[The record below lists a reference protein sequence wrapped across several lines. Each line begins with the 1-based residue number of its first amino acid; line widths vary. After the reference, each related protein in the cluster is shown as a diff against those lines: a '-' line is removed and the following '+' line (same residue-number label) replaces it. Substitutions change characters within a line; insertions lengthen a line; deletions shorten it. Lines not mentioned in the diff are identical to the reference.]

1 MPSGKPA
8 FLIEMLHLPLRYEWK
23 LSRNSSVSKT
33 NGILKIQRGD
43 FFGMGEVAP
52 NIRYDETPER
62 VKAEFDSLKTVFENQ
77 DFIENQDQF
86 ASLKVCKALQMGLD
100 MALTNLKAAENGVT
114 PASLLG
120 LSEPQARDICYTI
133 PVMDPSLIQAFIE
146 SENLRRFSWLKIKV
160 NSETGLQMVKEV
172 LRNFQG
178 QIAIDGNEAW
188 KDKEQALAFACSLP
202 EDRILFLEQPLPASM
217 RSDYEWL
224 SQRAP
229 LEIWGDESV
238 LSHPEPDFWK
248 SSFSG
253 INVKLMKAGSFTNA
267 IQMFQVARE
276 AGLKTMVGCM
286 VETSLGILAAMQL
299 ESLADY
305 MDLDG
310 FLLLQNEPF
319 GLLHEEGGM
328 VFPCPK
334 V

>member
-1 MPSGKPA
+1 MSPEKPA
-8 FLIEMLHLPLRYEWK
+8 LSIEMLQLPLRYEWK

-33 NGILKIQRGD
+33 NGIVKIQRGD
-43 FFGMGEVAP
+43 FIGMGEVAP

-62 VKAEFDSLKTVFENQ
+62 VKAEFDSLYTVFENQ
-77 DFIENQDQF
+77 GFIDNTDQF

-120 LSEPQARDICYTI
+120 LSEPKARDICYTI
-133 PVMDPSLIQAFIE
+133 PVMDPSLIQGFIE

-160 NSETGLQMVKEV
+160 NSESGLQMVKEV
-172 LRNFQG
+172 LGNFQG

-188 KDKEQALAFACSLP
+188 KDKEQALTFACSLP
-202 EDRILFLEQPLPASM
+202 EDRILFLEQPMPASM
-217 RSDYEWL
+217 RDEYQWL
-224 SQRAP
+224 SLRAP
-229 LEIWGDESV
+229 MEIWGDESV
-238 LSHPEPDFWK
+238 LSNPDPDFWK

-253 INVKLMKAGSFTNA
+253 INVKLMKSGSFNNA
-267 IQMFQVARE
+267 IQMLKSARE

-286 VETSLGILAAMQL
+286 VETSLGIYAAMQL
-299 ESLADY
+299 ESLADF

-310 FLLLQNEPF
+310 FLLLLNEPF
-319 GLLHEEGGM
+319 GLLHEEGGK
-328 VFPCPK
+328 VFPYPK

>member
-1 MPSGKPA
+1 
-8 FLIEMLHLPLRYEWK
+8 

-33 NGILKIQRGD
+33 NGIIKIQRGD
-43 FFGMGEVAP
+43 FIGIGEVAP

-62 VKAEFDSLKTVFENQ
+62 VKAEFDSLKTLFETQ
-77 DFIENQDQF
+77 DFINNQDQF
-86 ASLKVCKALQMGLD
+86 ASLEVCKALQMGLD
-100 MALTNLKAAENGVT
+100 MALANLRAAENGVT

-133 PVMDPSLIQAFIE
+133 PVMDPSLIHEFIE
-146 SENLRRFSWLKIKV
+146 SENLNRFSWLKIKV

-172 LRNFQG
+172 LGNFHG

-188 KDKEQALAFACSLP
+188 KDKEQALAFACCLP

-217 RSDYEWL
+217 RDDYEWL
-224 SQRAP
+224 SQRAS

-238 LSHPEPDFWK
+238 LNHLEPDFWK

-253 INVKLMKAGSFTNA
+253 INVKLMKAGSFTKA
-267 IQMFQVARE
+267 IQMLQAARQ

-319 GLLHEEGGM
+319 GLLHEEGGR
-328 VFPCPK
+328 VFPFPT